1 MIGNLPAI
9 AAEGRHLYTLRV
21 YYEDTDA
28 GGVVYY
34 ANYLRFAERARTEA
48 LRALGVPHAELMEQ
62 FSLMFVVRRVEM
74 DYLRPARLDDSLVV
88 VTEVE
93 KVGGATIRLRQ
104 TIALADGAA
113 GDGTELT
120 VARVQ
125 LACVSPGEERA
136 RRIPARW
143 RAGLQTMMAARAEN
157 RGGVAGGSGG

>member
-1 MIGNLPAI
+1 MNGNLPAI
-9 AAEGRHLYTLRV
+9 AAEGRHVYAFRV

-48 LRALGVPHAELMEQ
+48 LRALGIPHAELVEQ

-93 KVGGATIRLRQ
+93 KVGGATIQLRQ
-104 TIALADGAA
+104 TVAA
-113 GDGTELT
+113 EDGTELM

-125 LACVSPGEERA
+125 LACVSPGEERP

>member
-1 MIGNLPAI
+1 MNGNLPSI
-9 AAEGRHLYTLRV
+9 AAEGRHVYALRV

-28 GGVVYY
+28 GGVVYH

-48 LRALGVPHAELMEQ
+48 LRALGIPHAELVEQ

-104 TIALADGAA
+104 TIAAE
-113 GDGTELT
+113 DGTELT

-125 LACVSPGEERA
+125 LACVSPGEERP

-143 RAGLQTMMAARAEN
+143 RAGLRAMLAARAEN